1 MNDFI
6 YLNLMLARFVE
17 NTQFKKRFTGN
28 MFYIFQN
35 KKLLSVWRVVILK
48 DV

>member
-6 YLNLMLARFVE
+6 YLMLARFVE
-17 NTQFKKRFTGN
+17 NTQFKKRFTSN
-28 MFYIFQN
+28 MFYLFQN